1 MSGKKTEV
9 KICGIT
15 SENEITLLK
24 ENSVD
29 YMGMVIGC
37 PKSRR
42 NISLETAHKLVCHAN
57 EETRGKIKTVAVV
70 VSPEISF
77 VYALADT
84 GFSII
89 QIHGDIPTGIEDVF
103 VKYPLLKLWKAFNG
117 PNNEE
122 LEKLKELDFVD
133 GFVFDAAEPGSGKTF
148 DWQSL
153 KDVDAGGKK
162 IILAGG
168 LTPDNVALAVES
180 VKPDVV
186 DVSSGVEFT
195 DGTEKTVAEKKYG
208 CALSLKNP
216 DKISKFVNNLV
227 LA

>member
-1 MSGKKTEV
+1 
-9 KICGIT
+9 
-15 SENEITLLK
+15 
-24 ENSVD
+24 
-29 YMGMVIGC
+29 
-37 PKSRR
+37 
-42 NISLETAHKLVCHAN
+42 
-57 EETRGKIKTVAVV
+57 
-70 VSPEISF
+70 

-117 PNNEE
+117 SNNEE
-122 LEKLKELDFVD
+122 LETLKALDFVD

-153 KDVDAGGKK
+153 SGIDAGGKK

-168 LTPDNVALAVES
+168 LTPDNVALAADT

-195 DGTEKTVAEKKYG
+195 DENEKAAVEKKYG
-208 CALSLKNP
+208 CKLSLKNP
-216 DKISKFVNNLV
+216 DKISRFVNNIIV
-227 LA
+227 A